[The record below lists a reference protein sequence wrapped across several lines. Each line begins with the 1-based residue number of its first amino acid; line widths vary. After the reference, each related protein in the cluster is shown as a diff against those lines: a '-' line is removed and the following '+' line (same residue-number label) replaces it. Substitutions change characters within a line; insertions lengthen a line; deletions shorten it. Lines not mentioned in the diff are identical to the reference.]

1 MSEHTTDKYVILAN
15 QRLTDEGYDVEG
27 ASASQGAFQVRPY
40 SAPRW
45 PVLRIKSFDEEC

>member
-27 ASASQGAFQVRPY
+27 ASASQGAFQVRQY
-40 SAPRW
+40 VSPRW
-45 PVLRIKSFDEEC
+45 LVLRVETFDE